1 MLRRDHVEPA
11 AETVAATALE
21 TGSLPDAA
29 VLADDAAVGQ
39 ASASETSAPVAPGY
53 NRVGSGRFLRASLA
67 LFLAGFSTFSLLYCP
82 QPLLP
87 TLARAFRVDAAA
99 SSLSISFSTAALALS
114 IVAAASLSDRLGR
127 RSLMMVSLLGASVLN
142 IVAAMAPNWPLFL
155 LLRALEGAA
164 LGGVPAVAMTYLA
177 EETDPG
183 SLGLA
188 MGIYVGATAVGGM
201 GGRVITG
208 LVAAAVSWRVAV
220 ATIGVVGLAGAVSFL
235 ILLPASRHFRPR
247 ATDLRNQLNAFGGAV
262 ADPRLILIYGFAFLV
277 MGGFVA
283 VYNYAGFRLE
293 APPYRLDQAQ
303 EGLIFTLY
311 LLGTVGSALAG
322 TLADRLG
329 RAPVMMLSLALSL
342 LGVASSLFG
351 ALSAVVLGIA
361 LVTLGF
367 FAGHGVASGTVGL
380 FAGPNKA
387 QAASLYL
394 LSYYAGSSLLGTAG
408 GWFWIAG
415 GWPAVA
421 GFVAALFGGAILLAG
436 LLAQVQRNRPSP

>member
-1 MLRRDHVEPA
+1 MAPGEGAGVGRALAQE
-11 AETVAATALE
+11 AAT
-21 TGSLPDAA
+21 P
-29 VLADDAAVGQ
+29 
-39 ASASETSAPVAPGY
+39 ASPGF

-87 TLARAFRVDAAA
+87 TLARAFEVDAAA

-114 IVAAASLSDRLGR
+114 IIGAASLSDRLGR
-127 RSLMMVSLLGASVLN
+127 RSVMMVSLLAASGLN
-142 IVAAMAPNWPLFL
+142 IVAAFAPNWPLFL
-155 LLRALEGAA
+155 LLRAVEGMA

-177 EETDPG
+177 EETEPG

-208 LVAAAVSWRVAV
+208 LVAAASTWRVAL
-220 ATIGVVGLAGAVSFL
+220 ATIGVVGLVGAVSFL
-235 ILLPASRHFRPR
+235 LLLPVSRHFQPR
-247 ATDLRNQLNAFGGAV
+247 ATDLRNQLRAFRGAV
-262 ADPRLILIYGFAFLV
+262 ADPRLVLIYGFAFLV

-293 APPYRLDQAQ
+293 APPYGLDQAQ

-311 LLGTVGSALAG
+311 LLGTVSSAMAG
-322 TLADRLG
+322 TLADRFG
-329 RAPVMMLSLALSL
+329 RAPVMALCMMLAL
-342 LGVASSLFG
+342 LGIAASLFG
-351 ALSAVVLGIA
+351 ALAAVVLGIA

-421 GFVAALFGGAILLAG
+421 GFVAALFGCALLLAILLA
-436 LLAQVQRNRPSP
+436 LVQSASRSPRRAT

>member
-1 MLRRDHVEPA
+1 MAR
-11 AETVAATALE
+11 
-21 TGSLPDAA
+21 
-29 VLADDAAVGQ
+29 
-39 ASASETSAPVAPGY
+39 ASEELSGPRPPRRPSPGF

-87 TLARAFRVDAAA
+87 TLARAFEVDAAA

-114 IVAAASLSDRLGR
+114 IIGAASLSDRLGR
-127 RSLMMVSLLGASVLN
+127 RSVMMVSLLAASGLN
-142 IVAAMAPNWPLFL
+142 IVAAFAPNWPLFL
-155 LLRALEGAA
+155 LLRAVEGMA

-177 EETDPG
+177 EETEPG

-208 LVAAAVSWRVAV
+208 LVAAASTWRVAL
-220 ATIGVVGLAGAVSFL
+220 ATIGVVGLVGAVSFL
-235 ILLPASRHFRPR
+235 LLLPVSRHFQPR
-247 ATDLRNQLNAFGGAV
+247 ATDLRNQLRAFRGAV
-262 ADPRLILIYGFAFLV
+262 ADPRLVLIYGFAFLV

-293 APPYRLDQAQ
+293 APPYGLDQAQ

-311 LLGTVGSALAG
+311 LLGTVSSAMAG
-322 TLADRLG
+322 TLADRFG
-329 RAPVMMLSLALSL
+329 RAPVMALCMMLAL
-342 LGVASSLFG
+342 LGIAASLFG
-351 ALSAVVLGIA
+351 ALAAVVLGIA

-421 GFVAALFGGAILLAG
+421 GFVAALFGCALLLAILLA
-436 LLAQVQRNRPSP
+436 LVQSASRSPRRAT